1 MIELRHLKCFM
12 AIARERTITRA
23 AESLYIS
30 QPALSRTLQE
40 LEEEL
45 GQPLVIRGKPLS
57 LTPKGELFLKRA
69 ATLLEYFDHMCT
81 EISAPA
87 AELSGTITL
96 AAGES
101 QAVDFLAS
109 SFFSLKKRHPGIN
122 FSLVSG
128 NEDTVSDALNSG
140 MCDFGVYIGSP
151 HSQEYDHLLLP
162 HFDTW
167 GLLVPQEHP
176 LAVKKAVTPADLE
189 GLELIISTQAWRN
202 NEFTGWLGRSR
213 HKVQIC
219 GSYNLPYN
227 GFIFAKNSHTCML
240 SLNGLMHLHPDD
252 SMIFIPL
259 VPEIRVDTC
268 LCWHSSVYSSPLAAA
283 YIAEVKARLNAE
295 VNAALHEI
303 KMP

>member
-23 AESLYIS
+23 AEALYIS

-40 LEEEL
+40 LEEDL
-45 GQPLVIRGKPLS
+45 GQTLVRRGKPLT
-57 LTPKGELFLKRA
+57 LTPKGELFCKRA
-69 ATLLEYFDHMCT
+69 GTLLEFFDHMCT

-87 AELSGTITL
+87 EELSGTVTL

-101 QAVDFLAS
+101 PAVDFLAS
-109 SFFSLKKRHPGIN
+109 CFFSLKKRCPRIN
-122 FSLVSG
+122 FSLISG

-151 HSQEYDHLLLP
+151 HSQEFDRLLLP

-167 GLLVPQEHP
+167 GLMVPREHP
-176 LAVKKAVTPADLE
+176 LAARQAITPPDLE
-189 GLELIISTQAWRN
+189 GLELILSTQAWRN

-213 HKVQIC
+213 HKIQIN

-227 GFIFAKNSHTCML
+227 GYIFAKNSRTCML
-240 SLNGLMHLHPDD
+240 SLNGLINLQPGDN
-252 SMIFIPL
+252 MIFIPL
-259 VPEIRVDTC
+259 SPEIRVDTC
-268 LCWHSSVYSSPLAAA
+268 LCWHSSAYSSPLAAA
-283 YIAEVKARLNAE
+283 YIAEVKARLNSK
-295 VNAALHEI
+295 VNAALHEAPG
-303 KMP
+303 K